1 MEHELQRMKRSTPRE
16 RKARDWRRNDR
27 PGRAWDAAPIPST
40 ASGAM
45 ARKPT
50 HTPAWIRE

>member
-1 MEHELQRMKRSTPRE
+1 MEHELQRMKRSTPHE
-16 RKARDWRRNDR
+16 RKARDWRHNDR

-40 ASGAM
+40 ASGEM

-50 HTPAWIRE
+50 HTPAWIRA